1 MPKTQAIK
9 YETTTVGA
17 AQSAGEIAD
26 LVRKYGGSRFE
37 MRWGEFG
44 ELTGVRFAIRDQDL
58 GEVPVRLEA
67 QTDKIRDILQRS
79 RPWTSR
85 TRATKDQYLVEV
97 REQAYRIAW
106 RQLKDFVEQAL
117 LAVETGLFPIGHAFM
132 ASIEMY
138 DQASDETVTMAELF
152 SRRVSLAAGDRGML
166 MAAGADAPT
175 VRRLPPP
182 RSQQA

>member
-26 LVRKYGGSRFE
+26 LVRRYGGTRFE
-37 MRWGEFG
+37 MRWGTFG
-44 ELTGVRFAIRDQDL
+44 ELTGVRFAIRDQEL

-67 QTDKIRDILQRS
+67 ATEKIRDILQRS
-79 RPWTSR
+79 RPFTNR
-85 TRATKDQYLVEV
+85 TRGTKQQYEVEI

-117 LAVETGLFPIGHAFM
+117 LAVETGLFPVGAAFM
-132 ASIEMY
+132 ASIEIW
-138 DQASDETVTMAELF
+138 DEAAGETVTMGEF
-152 SRRVSLAAGDRGML
+152 VGRRAALAPGDRGL
-166 MAAGADAPT
+166 VIGGDK
-175 VRRLPPP
+175 VRRLPAP
-182 RSQQA
+182 RQA